1 MGKSPRQRLE
11 DLVGSRYDLI
21 DLLLAGMEGVVARE
35 DLPRCEDVVRLFDR
49 SRVDSLVLPFLAGLH
64 SLEHSDSLSDGDLNE
79 RQARLAVTLLY
90 MLPRECVDPDG
101 AGGNVVPRP
110 AWFSTLLRD
119 NPALVAE
126 TLRRSAACKLATGV
140 QPSIELRELAEAGDH
155 REVAKIASLSVL
167 KRFPSAETEAILMGL
182 CWSLKAALTSCDWS
196 SVGRVIEQRLARGGL
211 AAGERSCWLGA
222 GYLVTPER
230 FRDDLLGLAHDEDG
244 LKWLARFVAA
254 GRFPK
259 DLVRRF
265 VAGDFEPLV
274 AVLGAA
280 LRIHGLPERA
290 YQATSQLIAALA
302 DDASAAATEALEA
315 LRTMPDAEPWRPAI
329 TDATE
334 RQARKRRAFE
344 YRQHDISQV
353 VKTLGNGPPANA
365 SDLAALVFDELKDLA
380 FKMRDGNTSPWR
392 QHWNTDRHK
401 HPTHPK
407 HEDLCRDALL
417 DDLQERL
424 ERLGIDAA
432 AEGVYVNDK
441 RSDIRVSYAGFNVP
455 VEIKRSNHADVWT
468 AVHDQL
474 IAKYTRDR
482 RAAGYGIYLVFWF
495 GNTEKCPPTKC
506 AGWTPDA
513 AEDVRSRILESL
525 DFRERRLISVCVAD
539 VSEPQ

>member
-1 MGKSPRQRLE
+1 MGKLPRQRLE

-302 DDASAAATEALEA
+302 ADASAVATEALEPGLFMN
-315 LRTMPDAEPWRPAI
+315 LR
-329 TDATE
+329 
-334 RQARKRRAFE
+334 
-344 YRQHDISQV
+344 V
-353 VKTLGNGPPANA
+353 
-365 SDLAALVFDELKDLA
+365 
-380 FKMRDGNTSPWR
+380 
-392 QHWNTDRHK
+392 
-401 HPTHPK
+401 
-407 HEDLCRDALL
+407 
-417 DDLQERL
+417 
-424 ERLGIDAA
+424 
-432 AEGVYVNDK
+432 EGKV
-441 RSDIRVSYAGFNVP
+441 G
-455 VEIKRSNHADVWT
+455 
-468 AVHDQL
+468 
-474 IAKYTRDR
+474 
-482 RAAGYGIYLVFWF
+482 G
-495 GNTEKCPPTKC
+495 
-506 AGWTPDA
+506 
-513 AEDVRSRILESL
+513 
-525 DFRERRLISVCVAD
+525 
-539 VSEPQ
+539 